1 MDCLDCMLSNNIG
14 FKKYF
19 NLFMV
24 WSEISSQDDR
34 CTIPAVTWFQ
44 KKMGALDGDFDVR
57 GKVFVITGGDKGL
70 GFETA
75 KKLVREQIE
84 ENILLNFFSRL
95 IYIVFF

>member
-1 MDCLDCMLSNNIG
+1 
-14 FKKYF
+14 
-19 NLFMV
+19 
-24 WSEISSQDDR
+24 
-34 CTIPAVTWFQ
+34 
-44 KKMGALDGDFDVR
+44 MGALDGDFDVR

-84 ENILLNFFSRL
+84 ENILLNFFSHL

>member
-1 MDCLDCMLSNNIG
+1 
-14 FKKYF
+14 
-19 NLFMV
+19 
-24 WSEISSQDDR
+24 
-34 CTIPAVTWFQ
+34 
-44 KKMGALDGDFDVR
+44 MGALDGDFDVR

-95 IYIVFF
+95 IYIVFFYWC